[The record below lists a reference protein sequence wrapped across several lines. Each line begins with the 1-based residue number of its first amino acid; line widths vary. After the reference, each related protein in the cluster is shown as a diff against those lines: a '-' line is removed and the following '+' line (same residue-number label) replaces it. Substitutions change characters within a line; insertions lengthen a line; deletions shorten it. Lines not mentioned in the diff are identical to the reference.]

1 LEICTIKYKLS
12 RNARVPINTVVENC
26 DRRTDR
32 QTLKQT
38 ARQTARQKDRE
49 TARQKDRQMNDMDG
63 QGYGRTVEWT
73 NRQTDLYTDINFN
86 NCLTIVETYST
97 LATFYRECS
106 YTAIF
111 LFYTEHI

>member
-1 LEICTIKYKLS
+1 MRAFPLIQLSEIAIDG
-12 RNARVPINTVVENC
+12 P
-26 DRRTDR
+26 TDR
-32 QTLKQT
+32 PPNRQPDS
-38 ARQTARQKDRE
+38 QTARQKDRQ